1 MTTTGGWK
9 EGYFFAL
16 YKVDEFFVL
25 AISQDEQ
32 SFTECQFLQLIAQ
45 EFMTVLDQIT
55 GGLYTS
61 IKPEHHG

>member
-1 MTTTGGWK
+1 M

-16 YKVDEFFVL
+16 HKLDGFFVL

-32 SFTECQFLQLIAQ
+32 AFTEGRFLQLIAQ

-61 IKPEHHG
+61 IKP